1 MKKSLLMLAL
11 LCSVSACQRTAVFPD
26 EDEELML
33 NAPEQEVA
41 EPRHQLQPMPY
52 DQLSSQPKPQPQ
64 PQPQPKPQVQSQPQT
79 QPLMQ
84 RVEYVD
90 EEGNVLEV
98 RNEPVAPLPHQPEPQ
113 PREHR
118 EIRYQEM
125 EPQLQVLAPSGDYG
139 LEYRDA
145 QEVNFEANIDP
156 KVYAIVARR
165 ALNKML
171 DETAPL
177 YETKDDEVPSL
188 YVRDVKIYDD
198 RLPDGFYQA
207 HKETQK
213 ILENSHTFKLT
224 NNKYEADYF
233 LETEIDTAEILNYD
247 SPVIIYRLILLD
259 QRNGVIKEWKENIR
273 RVRNDDRSWW

>member
-1 MKKSLLMLAL
+1 MKKTLAL
-11 LCSVSACQRTAVFPD
+11 LGIICSTGACQGPAEFPD
-26 EDEELML
+26 ENDTVPAAVQTVA
-33 NAPEQEVA
+33 APVVPA
-41 EPRHQLQPMPY
+41 APLQ
-52 DQLSSQPKPQPQ
+52 
-64 PQPQPKPQVQSQPQT
+64 
-79 QPLMQ
+79 Q

-98 RNEPVAPLPHQPEPQ
+98 RTEPVMQEGLRQPAEPQ
-113 PREHR
+113 PRQVRYR
-118 EIRYQEM
+118 EID
-125 EPQLQVLAPSGDYG
+125 PQPQVLAPAGDFG
-139 LEYRDA
+139 LEYRDR
-145 QEVNFEANIDP
+145 QQPNFEANIDP
-156 KVYAIVARR
+156 QIYAIVARR
-165 ALNKML
+165 TLNKML

-188 YVRDVKIYDD
+188 YIRDVKIYDD

-213 ILENSHTFKLT
+213 LLENSHTFKLT

-233 LETEIDTAEILNYD
+233 LETEIDTVELQDYD
-247 SPVIIYRLILLD
+247 SPVIVYRLMLLD

>member
-1 MKKSLLMLAL
+1 MPKFKIYLYCEIRLNLRIEKMKKSLAMLAL
-11 LCSVSACQRTAVFPD
+11 MCSVAACQRTAVFPD

-33 NAPEQEVA
+33 NAPEQA
-41 EPRHQLQPMPY
+41 ISEPRPQL
-52 DQLSSQPKPQPQ
+52 KPQS
-64 PQPQPKPQVQSQPQT
+64 QPQPK
-79 QPLMQ
+79 MQ

-113 PREHR
+113 PRKHR
-118 EIRYQEM
+118 EIRYQEV

-165 ALNKML
+165 VLNKML

-177 YETKDDEVPSL
+177 YETKEDEIPSI
-188 YVRDVKIYDD
+188 YIRDIKIYDD

-213 ILENSHTFKLT
+213 LLENSHTFKLT

-233 LETEIDTAEILNYD
+233 LETEIDTLEIKDYD

>member
-1 MKKSLLMLAL
+1 MNLTR
-11 LCSVSACQRTAVFPD
+11 SVYEVLVQRLVNRRSCPKCGTIYNLISNPPKIMDYCDICDTKLTQRKDDNEETAR
-26 EDEELML
+26 L
-33 NAPEQEVA
+33 
-41 EPRHQLQPMPY
+41 R
-52 DQLSSQPKPQPQ
+52 
-64 PQPQPKPQVQSQPQT
+64 
-79 QPLMQ
+79 
-84 RVEYVD
+84 
-90 EEGNVLEV
+90 
-98 RNEPVAPLPHQPEPQ
+98 
-113 PREHR
+113 
-118 EIRYQEM
+118 
-125 EPQLQVLAPSGDYG
+125 
-139 LEYRDA
+139 
-145 QEVNFEANIDP
+145 FETYE
-156 KVYAIVARR
+156 K
-165 ALNKML
+165 
-171 DETAPL
+171 ETAPL

>member
-1 MKKSLLMLAL
+1 MKKSLAMLAL
-11 LCSVSACQRTAVFPD
+11 MCSVAACQRTAVFPD

-33 NAPEQEVA
+33 NAPEQA
-41 EPRHQLQPMPY
+41 ISEPRPQL
-52 DQLSSQPKPQPQ
+52 KPQS
-64 PQPQPKPQVQSQPQT
+64 QPQPK
-79 QPLMQ
+79 MQ

-113 PREHR
+113 PRKHR
-118 EIRYQEM
+118 EIRYQEV

-165 ALNKML
+165 VLNKML

-177 YETKDDEVPSL
+177 YETKEDEIPSI
-188 YVRDVKIYDD
+188 YIRDIKIYDD

-213 ILENSHTFKLT
+213 LLENSHTFKLT

-233 LETEIDTAEILNYD
+233 LETEIDTLEIKDYD

>member
-1 MKKSLLMLAL
+1 MPKFKIYLYCGIRLNLRIEKMKKSLAMLAL
-11 LCSVSACQRTAVFPD
+11 MCSVAACQRTAVFPD

-33 NAPEQEVA
+33 NAPEQA
-41 EPRHQLQPMPY
+41 ISEPRPQL
-52 DQLSSQPKPQPQ
+52 KPQPQ
-64 PQPQPKPQVQSQPQT
+64 PQPK
-79 QPLMQ
+79 MQ

-118 EIRYQEM
+118 EIRYQEV
-125 EPQLQVLAPSGDYG
+125 EPQLQVLAPSGNYG

-165 ALNKML
+165 VLNKML

-177 YETKDDEVPSL
+177 YETKEDEIPSI
-188 YVRDVKIYDD
+188 YIRDIKIYDD

-213 ILENSHTFKLT
+213 LLENSHTFKLT

-233 LETEIDTAEILNYD
+233 LETEIDTLEIKDYD

>member
-1 MKKSLLMLAL
+1 MKKSLAMLAL
-11 LCSVSACQRTAVFPD
+11 MCSVAACQRTAVFPD

-33 NAPEQEVA
+33 NAPEQA
-41 EPRHQLQPMPY
+41 ISEPRPQL
-52 DQLSSQPKPQPQ
+52 KPQS
-64 PQPQPKPQVQSQPQT
+64 QPQPK
-79 QPLMQ
+79 MQ

-98 RNEPVAPLPHQPEPQ
+98 RNEPVASLPHQPEPQ

-118 EIRYQEM
+118 EIRYQEV

-165 ALNKML
+165 VLNKML

-177 YETKDDEVPSL
+177 YETKEDEIPSI
-188 YVRDVKIYDD
+188 YIRDIKIYDD

-213 ILENSHTFKLT
+213 LLENSHTFKLT

-233 LETEIDTAEILNYD
+233 LETEIDTLEIKDYD

>member
-1 MKKSLLMLAL
+1 MKKTLAMFALM
-11 LCSVSACQRTAVFPD
+11 CSVSACNRTAVFPD
-26 EDEELML
+26 EDEVLTL
-33 NAPEQEVA
+33 NAPQPTVEEQK
-41 EPRHQLQPMPY
+41 PQL
-52 DQLSSQPKPQPQ
+52 KPQPL
-64 PQPQPKPQVQSQPQT
+64 PQPK
-79 QPLMQ
+79 LQ

-90 EEGNVLEV
+90 EEGKVLEV
-98 RNEPVAPLPHQPEPQ
+98 RNEPVAPLPPKHEPK
-113 PREHR
+113 PHHPK
-118 EIRYQEM
+118 EIRYQEV

-156 KVYAIVARR
+156 QVYAIVARR
-165 ALNKML
+165 TLNKML

-188 YVRDVKIYDD
+188 YLRDVKIYDD

-247 SPVIIYRLILLD
+247 SPVIIYRLVLLD